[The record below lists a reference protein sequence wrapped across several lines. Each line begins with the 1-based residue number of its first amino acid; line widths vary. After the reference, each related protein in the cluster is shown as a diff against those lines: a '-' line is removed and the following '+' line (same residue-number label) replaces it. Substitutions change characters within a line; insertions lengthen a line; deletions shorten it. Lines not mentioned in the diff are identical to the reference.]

1 MHRPAT
7 RRGGAGVVATAFGL
21 AAVAAAL
28 GGRAAGAPAGAVW
41 TSKTAGLE
49 VHGIESLRI
58 ATKGPEIWY
67 ASVFSGR
74 DPAGRRGVCESRD
87 KGKTWAPLKSGLEDP
102 VSQRD
107 HYEITLDPKEE
118 KVFYVVGRGKIYKTE
133 NAGAKFELANN
144 GTTTFST
151 DRSQSRAWIAGVVV
165 DPSNNK
171 RLLAGTRVV
180 GYDGGLFESA
190 DGGKTWTQIAGTGE
204 AKPLETS
211 GLGRDAWPI
220 ALDSRSDKYVLVGGA
235 HEGSIWASDDK
246 GRHFKRS
253 DPVAPGPHV
262 AYAFTEM
269 QGRETFLAESRG
281 LWRTRDA
288 GETWVGK
295 QPLVKGVCTG
305 VDIDPGNRRQVY
317 AVIRGLGLYR
327 TENLT
332 DWTGPLHPE
341 IDAFDVVCHP
351 HAPKTI
357 LITSKT
363 TGLWISTDRGE
374 TVAPL
379 GGLPAA
385 TPAVTHVVAHAADPT
400 QVMAVTDTGLV
411 YVSQNRGESWT
422 RPGNLGG
429 PITRLLSD
437 NAAATTWLAAGN
449 GVFLTTDLGATW
461 QRTLAP
467 PDGEERVVDLQ
478 RLQDGTLLALLEHE
492 AKIASSKDGGKTW
505 DKKTIDVKPVKNAW
519 ATGLAADPRDPTG
532 KHLLVSMRSTLE
544 SGSKNDKE
552 GGPYESK
559 DGGATWTQ
567 LEAGFVPQKGAP
579 REGWNHGAGVAFD
592 LATGA
597 MLYAAD
603 GAGLFRWEGAAEKP
617 AWAEVALAGAP
628 AKPTFLALHFGMTP
642 DGAGTEILLQAGG
655 ATTRALLRSSDGG
668 RTWAAL
674 PDPQAQLVSIS
685 ADPAVPGRYLTG
697 DASGDRG
704 VLVYGV
710 PGEAPPAPAG
720 GTPPGGAPGAG
731 PGAVPAAPTE
741 RPVEGLVAF
750 TAGADRV
757 GHVYDL
763 HKGEVQPVLMDHAGE
778 LLAIVLSRDESRIYT
793 GGADKL
799 VKVWNGKSCA
809 PMGQYEGHN
818 GPVQAVALSPDGE
831 RLYVGDAAFGILA
844 WDTTTG
850 KAHHKFEGHTGIVYA
865 LAVSPDGT
873 KLYSGSADKTARIW
887 EAGTGRELV
896 SIPLPAEA
904 MALALSP
911 DGTKLYVG
919 GRDKAVKVFDAATGG
934 AAGSWDVHGTFVSSM
949 AASPDGKT
957 LWVTTEDKA
966 VEGLSTADGK
976 ASAQLEGSPASSTSV
991 AVSRDGAWVVAGGE
1005 DGVLRMWLVAKPS
1018 TPAWASAK
1026 DHKGV
1031 IRAVALTNDVPE
1043 PAGGPGK
1050 TPPPAGPPA
1059 MGETPPAP
1067 PAMGETP
1074 PPAMGEAPPTPAPG
1088 MGGTPPPPGM
1098 GD

>member
-7 RRGGAGVVATAFGL
+7 RRGGRGIAVVAALAVVAT
-21 AAVAAAL
+21 AL
-28 GGRAAGAPAGAVW
+28 GGRAVGAPAAATW

-58 ATKGPEIWY
+58 SSKGPETWY

-74 DPAGRRGVCESRD
+74 DAASRRGVCESRD
-87 KGKTWAPLKSGLEDP
+87 KGKTWSPLKAGLEDP

-107 HYEITLDPKEE
+107 HYEITLDPKDE
-118 KVFYVVGRGKIYKTE
+118 KVLYVVARGKIFKSE
-133 NAGAKFELANN
+133 NAGVRFELANN

-165 DPSNNK
+165 DPSNSK

-180 GYDGGLFESA
+180 GYDGGLFESTDSA
-190 DGGKTWTQIAGTGE
+190 KTWTQIAGTGE
-204 AKPLETS
+204 GKALETS
-211 GLGRDAWPI
+211 GLGHDAWPI
-220 ALDSRSDKYVLVGGA
+220 ALDSRSDKYVLVGGS
-235 HEGSIWASDDK
+235 HEGSVWASDDK

-253 DPVAPGPHV
+253 DPVAPGPHF
-262 AYAFTEM
+262 ANAFTEM

-288 GETWVGK
+288 GETWVNK
-295 QPLVKGVCTG
+295 QPLLKGVCTG

-332 DWTGPLHPE
+332 DWQGPLHPE

-351 HAPKTI
+351 HVPKTI

-363 TGLWISTDRGE
+363 TGLWISADRGE
-374 TVAPL
+374 TVTPL

-385 TPAVTHVVAHAADPT
+385 TPAVTHVVAHSADPT
-400 QVMAVTDTGLV
+400 QVMAVSDSGLV
-411 YVSQNRGESWT
+411 FVSQNRGESWT
-422 RPGNLGG
+422 KPGNLGG
-429 PITRLLSD
+429 PITRLVSD
-437 NAAATTWLAAGN
+437 NANAATWLAAGN

-461 QRTLAP
+461 QKTLAP
-467 PDGEERVVDLQ
+467 ADVEERVVDLQ
-478 RLQDGTLLALLEHE
+478 RLQDGTLLALLERE
-492 AKIASSKDGGKTW
+492 AKIAWSKDGGKTW
-505 DKKTIDVKPVKNAW
+505 DAKRIDVKPVKNAW
-519 ATGLAADPRDPTG
+519 ATGLAADPRDPAG

-544 SGSKNDKE
+544 PGAKNDKD
-552 GGPYESK
+552 GGPYETK

-567 LEAGFVPQKGAP
+567 LEAGFVPAKGAA

-592 LATGA
+592 VATGA
-597 MLYAAD
+597 LLYAAD
-603 GAGLFRWEGAAEKP
+603 GVGLFRWEPAAEKP
-617 AWAEVALAGAP
+617 AWAEVTLTGAP
-628 AKPTFLALHFGMTP
+628 PKPAFLALHFGLTP
-642 DGAGTEILLQAGG
+642 DGAGTEVLLQAGG

-668 RTWAAL
+668 HTWAAL
-674 PDPQAQLVSIS
+674 PDPQAQLASIS
-685 ADPAVPGRYLTG
+685 ADPAVPGRYLAG
-697 DASGDRG
+697 DVSGDRG

-710 PGEAPPAPAG
+710 PGEAPPPPPAG
-720 GTPPGGAPGAG
+720 GTPPGTAPGPG
-731 PGAVPAAPTE
+731 PGGGVVAAPTE

-750 TAGADRV
+750 TAGADHV

-763 HKGEVQPVLMDHAGE
+763 HKGEVQPVTMEHGGE
-778 LLAIVLSRDESRIYT
+778 ILAIVLSRDESRIFT

-809 PMGQYEGHN
+809 PMGQFEGHN
-818 GPVQAVALSPDGE
+818 GPVQALALSPDGD

-850 KAHHKFEGHTGIVYA
+850 KAHHKFEGHTGVVFA
-865 LAVSPDGT
+865 LAVSPDGS
-873 KLYSGSADKTARIW
+873 KLYSGSADKSVRIW
-887 EAGTGRELV
+887 EAATGRDLV
-896 SIPLPAEA
+896 SIPLQAEA

-919 GRDKAVKVFDAATGG
+919 GRDKSVKVFDATTGG
-934 AAGSWDVHGTFVSSM
+934 AAGSWDVHGAFVSSM
-949 AASPDGKT
+949 AVSPDGKT
-957 LWVTTEDKA
+957 LWVTTDDKS

-976 ASAQLEGSPASSTSV
+976 SATLLEGAPAASTCV

-1005 DGVLRMWLVAKPS
+1005 DGVLRMWLVAKPAA
-1018 TPAWASAK
+1018 PAWASNK

-1031 IRAVALTNDVPE
+1031 IRAVALTYDVPE
-1043 PAGGPGK
+1043 PAGGPPK
-1050 TPPPAGPPA
+1050 A
-1059 MGETPPAP
+1059 PPAP
-1067 PAMGETP
+1067 PPGPAPTP
-1074 PPAMGEAPPTPAPG
+1074 PAGSPPAPPPGMEPG
-1088 MGGTPPPPGM
+1088 MGGAPPSM